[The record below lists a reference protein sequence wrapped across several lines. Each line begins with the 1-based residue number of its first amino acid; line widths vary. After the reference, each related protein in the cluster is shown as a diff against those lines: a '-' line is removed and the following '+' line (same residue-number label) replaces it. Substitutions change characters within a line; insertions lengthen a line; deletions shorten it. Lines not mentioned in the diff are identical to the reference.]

1 MISWFSRKQVAIAL
15 SLAEAE
21 YGSVIDAI

>member
-15 SLAEAE
+15 SLAEEE